1 MRIAGTG
8 LFELCHAACVFFL
21 DSLSICFCSGFCLG
35 GPLRLGLPFC
45 FSDLGFFP
53 RLARLLQRVINDIE
67 DDAGLPTCK
76 LGGEGGTER
85 TGSVHELKFD
95 LEGG

>member
-1 MRIAGTG
+1 
-8 LFELCHAACVFFL
+8 
-21 DSLSICFCSGFCLG
+21 
-35 GPLRLGLPFC
+35 
-45 FSDLGFFP
+45 
-53 RLARLLQRVINDIE
+53 VINDIE